1 MTLVE
6 PSDLSL
12 ALDRSAGRRYP
23 IGQQL
28 VDELRRRVQAGS
40 LGPGERLPP
49 VRGLATQL
57 SVTPETVAGAYKRLV
72 EEGYLRGEVG
82 RGTFVAA
89 PPLRAEE
96 DPLAP
101 FEAAGALPP
110 FASGPSGQTQPSNR
124 ELLRLASR
132 PGVVSF
138 AASVAALDLAPVD
151 QLKQALSE
159 ALEQDGATALQVGAT
174 QGYPPLRAQVA
185 QLLRQRGLDVE
196 ESTVCITSG
205 CQQGIDLAAKVFVGP
220 GDAVLVEQ
228 PSFLGALEAFRARGA
243 RVVGVPIE
251 ADGLRV
257 DALPALIQRH
267 RPKLLYCMPT
277 YQNPTGRSLSSEK
290 RRALLRIAA
299 TFDLPIV
306 EDDSAGFINLENGRA
321 PASLKADDH
330 AGYVIHLGTFSKLIA
345 AGLRLGWLVADP
357 AVFEK
362 LVAAKYASDLSSD
375 ALVQRAV
382 YRLLASG
389 VLEMH
394 LAHARGAYRQRRD
407 VLVDAL
413 SRPDALPTGATF
425 DPPEGGF
432 NLWLEL
438 PREGPS
444 STELFLEAV
453 RRGVAFVPGPFFFSA
468 GGSGPTS
475 SAALRGLRL
484 SYSALQPE
492 DLERGVLLLKDALR
506 SLSATARGA
515 EAVVY

>member
-1 MTLVE
+1 MTTTPLDLVV
-6 PSDLSL
+6 

-40 LGPGERLPP
+40 LGPGDRLPP
-49 VRGLATQL
+49 VRGLASSL
-57 SVTPETVAGAYKRLV
+57 NVTPETVAGAYKRLV

-101 FEAAGALPP
+101 FEAGGSLPP
-110 FASGPSGQTQPSNR
+110 FASPDNR
-124 ELLRLASR
+124 ALLRLASR

-138 AASVAALDLAPVD
+138 AASVAALDLAPVEA
-151 QLKQALSE
+151 LRQALSDT
-159 ALEQDGATALQVGAT
+159 LELDGAAALQVGAT
-174 QGYPPLRAQVA
+174 QGYPPLRAA
-185 QLLRQRGLDVE
+185 IARLLEQRGLSVDE
-196 ESTVCITSG
+196 AAVCVTSG
-205 CQQGIDLAAKVFVGP
+205 CQQGIDLTAKVFVGP

-243 RVVGVPIE
+243 RIVGVPIE

-257 DALPALIQRH
+257 EALPALIQRH

-277 YQNPTGRSLSSEK
+277 YQNPTGRSLSVEK
-290 RRALLRIAA
+290 RRALLRVAA
-299 TFDLPIV
+299 AYDLPIV
-306 EDDSAGFINLENGRA
+306 EDDSAGFFNLDASGEA
-321 PASLKADDH
+321 PPSLKSEDH
-330 AGYVIHLGTFSKLIA
+330 AGYVIHLGTFSKLIG
-345 AGLRLGWLVADP
+345 AGLRLGWLVADA

-382 YRLLASG
+382 QRLLSSGTLAGHLSAARATYRLRRDALLAALRRPG
-389 VLEMH
+389 VLPPG
-394 LAHARGAYRQRRD
+394 AHF
-407 VLVDAL
+407 DA
-413 SRPDALPTGATF
+413 
-425 DPPEGGF
+425 PEGGF

-438 PREGPS
+438 PREGPT

-468 GGSGPTS
+468 GGGGPAS
-475 SAALRGLRL
+475 AAALRGLRV
-484 SYSALQPE
+484 SYSALSVE
-492 DLERGVLLLKDALR
+492 AIERGVQLLSDALR
-506 SLSATARGA
+506 ALATSTRAA

>member
-1 MTLVE
+1 VTTTLE
-6 PSDLSL
+6 PIELTL
-12 ALDRSAGRRYP
+12 TLDRAQGRRYP
-23 IGQQL
+23 LGQQL

-49 VRGLATQL
+49 VRGLANSL
-57 SVTPETVAGAYKRLV
+57 NVTPETVAGAYKRLV

-101 FEAAGALPP
+101 FEAGGSLPP
-110 FASGPSGQTQPSNR
+110 FASPQAAANSR
-124 ELLRLASR
+124 ELLRLANR

-138 AASVAALDLAPVD
+138 AASVAALELAPVD
-151 QLKQALSE
+151 ALRQALSDT
-159 ALEQDGATALQVGAT
+159 LRDDGASALQVGAT
-174 QGYPPLRAQVA
+174 PGYPPLRAA
-185 QLLRQRGLDVE
+185 IAHLLQQRGLELDE
-196 ESTVCITSG
+196 ATVCVTSG

-243 RVVGVPIE
+243 RVIGVPIE

-257 DALPALIQRH
+257 EALPALIQRH

-277 YQNPTGRSLSSEK
+277 YQNPTGRSLSTEK

-299 TFDLPIV
+299 AYDLPIV
-306 EDDSAGFINLENGRA
+306 EDDSAGFFNLNPASSA
-321 PASLKADDH
+321 PPSLKADDQ

-345 AGLRLGWLVADP
+345 AGLRLGWLVADAP
-357 AVFEK
+357 VFDK

-382 YRLLASG
+382 HRLLADG
-389 VLEMH
+389 VLDSH
-394 LAHARGAYRQRRD
+394 LGRARATYRARRD
-407 VLVDAL
+407 AL
-413 SRPDALPTGATF
+413 LGALRRPNALPAGARF

-438 PREGPS
+438 PRQGPS
-444 STELFLEAV
+444 STELFLEGI

-468 GGSGPTS
+468 GGGGPAS

-484 SYSALQPE
+484 SYSALPASA
-492 DLERGVLLLKDALR
+492 LERGVHLLTEALR
-506 SLSATARGA
+506 ALARSGRTT
-515 EAVVY
+515 EAIVY

>member
-1 MTLVE
+1 MVTTDLVVM
-6 PSDLSL
+6 
-12 ALDRSAGRRYP
+12 LDRSAGRRYP
-23 IGQQL
+23 LGQQL

-49 VRGLATQL
+49 VRGLATTLQ
-57 SVTPETVAGAYKRLV
+57 VTPETVAGAYKRLV

-101 FEAAGALPP
+101 FEAGGSLPP
-110 FASGPSGQTQPSNR
+110 FASPPASANNR

-138 AASVAALDLAPVD
+138 AASAAAPDLAPVD
-151 QLKQALSE
+151 ALRQALSDTLQE
-159 ALEQDGATALQVGAT
+159 DGAAALQVGAT
-174 QGYPPLRAQVA
+174 QGYPPLRAA
-185 QLLRQRGLDVE
+185 IARLLEQRGLYVDAP
-196 ESTVCITSG
+196 SVCVTSG
-205 CQQGIDLAAKVFVGP
+205 CQQGIDLAAKVFVGA

-243 RVVGVPIE
+243 RIVGVPVE

-257 DALPALIQRH
+257 EALPALIQRH

-277 YQNPTGRSLSSEK
+277 YQNPTGRSLSYEK

-299 TFDLPIV
+299 AYDLPIV
-306 EDDSAGFINLENGRA
+306 EDDSAGFFNLDESTTA
-321 PASLKADDH
+321 PPSIKAEDH
-330 AGYVIHLGTFSKLIA
+330 AGYVIHLGTFSKLIG
-345 AGLRLGWLVADP
+345 AGLRLGWLVADS
-357 AVFEK
+357 AVFDK

-382 YRLLASG
+382 HRLLATG
-389 VLEMH
+389 ILEAH
-394 LAHARGAYRQRRD
+394 LVTARATYRERRD
-407 VLVDAL
+407 TLLLAL
-413 SRPDALPTGATF
+413 RQPGALPPGAHF
-425 DPPEGGF
+425 DAPEGGF

-438 PREGPS
+438 PRDGPG

-468 GGSGPTS
+468 GGAGPAS

-484 SYSALQPE
+484 SYSALEPE
-492 DLERGVLLLKDALR
+492 ALERGVMLLGEALR
-506 SLSATARGA
+506 ALASSSRTA
-515 EAVVY
+515 EPVVY